1 MKQIATLQK
10 TKFFGPDLGKDV
22 AADEITGNYKEDVYS
37 GESSMNQRHASVIE
51 HDAQNRNSS
60 NSTDI
65 RTVESVT
72 RVWHENLSE
81 KTHRGKRCIWQ
92 LNYLGVSLIHLVGQ
106 N

>member
-60 NSTDI
+60 NSIDI
-65 RTVESVT
+65 RTVEY
-72 RVWHENLSE
+72 
-81 KTHRGKRCIWQ
+81 RGMRASGGFCYRGMKQVDRPI
-92 LNYLGVSLIHLVGQ
+92 LDL
-106 N
+106 

>member
-22 AADEITGNYKEDVYS
+22 AA
-37 GESSMNQRHASVIE
+37 SVIE

-60 NSTDI
+60 NSIDI